1 MKQVLSLRTFVV
13 VSLLLFLATSFEN
26 TRLLAANFHSGN
38 PVLPWAFAGAVEVG
52 VIGLSVGMIVRR
64 RNGRPARG
72 YAVTLAGVLA
82 LSVTANFLMG
92 AQSFYPDFQILAR
105 VKSWSWWWLPPLAF
119 SAAVPVL
126 IFAFSELLAMLVME
140 DQESTAAQPF
150 LRPVIGVSPERSAQS
165 HLLVAGESELVS
177 RVIAV
182 YTERPETALAEL
194 ASELGVSATS
204 ASRLRTRAMEEGLLV
219 RIARGHYS
227 PNGHEIGAASGKGG

>member
-1 MKQVLSLRTFVV
+1 MKKILSLRTFVV

-26 TRLLAANFHSGN
+26 TRLLAASFHSGN
-38 PVLPWAFAGAVEVG
+38 PVLPWAFAGAVELG

-64 RNGRPARG
+64 RNGQPARG

-92 AQSFYPDFQILAR
+92 AQSFYPDFQVLAR
-105 VKSWSWWWLPPLAF
+105 VRSWSLWWLLPLAF

-140 DQESTAAQPF
+140 DREVMVSQSFLQPVVG
-150 LRPVIGVSPERSAQS
+150 LSSERSTQS
-165 HLLVAGESELVS
+165 HLLIASESELVS

-194 ASELGVSATS
+194 ARELGVSATS

-227 PNGHEIGAASGKGG
+227 PNGHEIEAA

>member
-1 MKQVLSLRTFVV
+1 MRKILSLRTFVV

-26 TRLLAANFHSGN
+26 TRLLAVSFHSGN

-64 RNGRPARG
+64 RNSQPARG

-92 AQSFYPDFQILAR
+92 AQSFYPDFRILAR
-105 VKSWSWWWLPPLAF
+105 VKSWSLWWLLPLAF

-140 DQESTAAQPF
+140 DREARASQSLP
-150 LRPVIGVSPERSAQS
+150 RPAVGVSVERSPQS

-194 ASELGVSATS
+194 ARELGVSATS
-204 ASRLRTRAMEEGLLV
+204 ASRLRMRAMEEGLLV

-227 PNGHEIGAASGKGG
+227 PNGHEIEAAQAKGG